1 MKLKMLKNII
11 LITIITLNFCGYSQ
25 TLKKVEE
32 LENKYQECLDSGI
45 GMKNC
50 SINFYSTSD
59 SLLNVAY
66 KNLKIKLNTTEQN
79 NLKIEQQ
86 KWLKKRDAYFKKAF
100 VEAKNENSGDTESSD
115 FQMFYFDK
123 KSTFVIERVKEL
135 ISRKNKIK

>member
-1 MKLKMLKNII
+1 MLKNII

>member
-1 MKLKMLKNII
+1 MLKNII

-25 TLKKVEE
+25 TLKKLEE

-50 SINFYSTSD
+50 SIKFYLTSD